1 MIITAHNVS
10 IVSSMEG
17 HQSRTPLPDSLLAA
31 QHVALDPSVYRSLP
45 VPDSRLTK
53 PYRGNSAKET
63 AERIPADSNS
73 LVVRSLRGGRAVR
86 RVCHVD
92 FWKVLEERWKRQE
105 ATQYTLPL
113 LTVSRFDSYRPS
125 SPDRSQTT
133 QSRYQR

>member
-10 IVSSMEG
+10 IVSIMEG

-31 QHVALDPSVYRSLP
+31 QHIALDPSVYGSLP

-53 PYRGNSAKET
+53 PYRGNSAKKT
-63 AERIPADSNS
+63 AERIPADSDS
-73 LVVRSLRGGRAVR
+73 LIVRSLRGGRAGR

-105 ATQYTLPL
+105 ATQYTLSL
-113 LTVSRFDSYRPS
+113 LTVSRFD
-125 SPDRSQTT
+125 
-133 QSRYQR
+133 